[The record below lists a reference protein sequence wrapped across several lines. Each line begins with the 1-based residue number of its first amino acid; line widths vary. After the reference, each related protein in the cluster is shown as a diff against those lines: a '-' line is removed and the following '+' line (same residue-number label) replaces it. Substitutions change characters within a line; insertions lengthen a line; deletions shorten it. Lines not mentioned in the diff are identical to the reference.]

1 MLLHVLVL
9 PLALLGPRPADAVD
23 APLRRGELKGAR
35 AALCVVDVHTGER
48 LYAQR
53 ADEAQAPAS
62 NLKLLTTAAALS
74 LLGPEHAFSTRLLAT
89 VAPDAQGTLAG
100 DLVVLGGADPCLR
113 GDLLAHEGVVDPA
126 MLLADLLQVH
136 GVRRVTGRL
145 VLDDGLLDRE
155 WLSPDWK
162 DGDIGND
169 YAAAVGAL
177 SLHGNC
183 LTVQVGQGTAA
194 VLATLADG
202 YRLENRLEAAASSGA
217 YEVGITRPDAA
228 GVLVARGRI
237 GRGVAPQLV
246 RVPVV
251 DPTQLFGRCL
261 LARLRERGV
270 SVDGGAA
277 VEAGAAARAPHA
289 LGTLQSPLV
298 NAVLL
303 ANKESDNGIAD
314 HLFKYLGAL
323 RGGAGSFA
331 GGERA
336 LLAWLRT
343 EVATPVE
350 GVVLHDGSG
359 LSGKDRVSARLLTDV
374 LRHMALRG
382 DAAGHA
388 FLRSLPV
395 AGLDGSLK
403 ARMNADDLRG
413 AVRAKTGYIAG
424 VSCLSG
430 YARSASGRLLAFS
443 VLINDF
449 DPKQTNAQMKAIQD
463 DICRA
468 LVAQP

>member
-1 MLLHVLVL
+1 MLL
-9 PLALLGPRPADAVD
+9 PALLLSLLAPVAPPADAVL
-23 APLRRGELKGAR
+23 APLSRGELKGAR
-35 AALCVVDVHTGER
+35 PALCVVDVQSGER
-48 LYAQR
+48 LYALR
-53 ADEAQAPAS
+53 ADEPQAPAS

-74 LLGPEHAFSTRLLAT
+74 LLGAEHAFSTRLAGT
-89 VAPDAQGTLAG
+89 AAPDAQGVLAG

-113 GDLLAHEGVVDPA
+113 ADLLEHEGVAEPA
-126 MLLADLLQVH
+126 GLLADLLVAH

-155 WLSPDWK
+155 WLSADWK
-162 DGDIGND
+162 PGDIGHD
-169 YAAAVGAL
+169 YAAPVGAL

-183 LTVQVGQGTAA
+183 LEVEVAGGA
-194 VLATLADG
+194 VARLATLADG
-202 YRLENRLEAAASSGA
+202 YRVENRLASASSSGA
-217 YEVGITRPDAA
+217 YEVGISRPDAS
-228 GVLVARGRI
+228 GLLVARGVI
-237 GRGVAPQLV
+237 GRGVGPQRV

-251 DPTQLFGRCL
+251 DPAELFGRCL
-261 LARLRERGV
+261 AASLRERGIAL
-270 SVDGGAA
+270 DGGLC

-303 ANKESDNGIAD
+303 ANKESDNGLAD

-323 RGGAGSFA
+323 HGGAGSFD

-336 LLAWLRT
+336 VLAWLRT
-343 EVATPVE
+343 AVATPVE
-350 GVVLHDGSG
+350 GVVLRDGSG

-382 DAAGHA
+382 DAAGNA

-403 ARMNADDLRG
+403 ARLGDEPLRG

-449 DPKQTNAQMKAIQD
+449 DPRQTNAQMKAIQD

-468 LVAQP
+468 LVASS